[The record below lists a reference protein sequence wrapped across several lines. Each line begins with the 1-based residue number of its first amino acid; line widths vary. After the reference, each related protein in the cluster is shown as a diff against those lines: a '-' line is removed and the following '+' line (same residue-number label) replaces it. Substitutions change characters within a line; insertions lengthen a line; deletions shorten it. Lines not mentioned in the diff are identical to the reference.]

1 MRTSR
6 PRLALPLVF
15 LVLAGCA
22 ARGPV
27 VSPDAA
33 RRSNA
38 RPAALARL
46 TVENR
51 SGQAL
56 AIAFRPAASNGAE
69 VVVGDVAPGA
79 NVEVA
84 PVPAGEPIVLLART
98 REGAELRLPPRS
110 FELDGA
116 WHWVIPA
123 DAVFREPDT
132 DR

>member
-1 MRTSR
+1 MMRTSR
-6 PRLALPLVF
+6 PRLALPLV
-15 LVLAGCA
+15 LLLLAGCA
-22 ARGPV
+22 ARGPA
-27 VSPDAA
+27 PAGAA
-33 RRSNA
+33 RRSNV

-46 TVENR
+46 TVENQ

-56 AIAFRPAASNGAE
+56 AIAYRPAASSGAE
-69 VVVGDVAPGA
+69 VVIGDVAPGA

-84 PVPAGEPIVLLART
+84 PVPAGEPIVLIART
-98 REGAELRLPPRS
+98 RGGAELRLAPRS

-123 DAVFREPDT
+123 DAVFREPDA